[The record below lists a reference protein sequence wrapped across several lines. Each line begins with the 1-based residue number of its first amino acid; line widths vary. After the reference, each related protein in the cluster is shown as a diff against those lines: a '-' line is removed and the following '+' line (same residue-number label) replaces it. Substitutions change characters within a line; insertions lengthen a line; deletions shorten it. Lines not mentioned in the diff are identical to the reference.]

1 LLLLFCEEEEETAP
15 HKSAPETSACGCEST
30 CEKTFLAEVSLS
42 DIVVVVVVVVVPLI
56 VF

>member
-1 LLLLFCEEEEETAP
+1 LLLFCEEEEETAP

-42 DIVVVVVVVVVPLI
+42 DIVVVVVVVVPLI
-56 VF
+56 AF